1 MPYKVKE
8 VYYTIQG
15 EGYHTG
21 RPAIFCRFAGCNLW
35 TGLEKDR
42 NKAICAFCDTEF
54 VGTDGPGGGIFDSA
68 DALANYVLDQ
78 WPKYAIPKPYV
89 VCTGGEPLL
98 QMDQDLVD
106 AFHKN
111 RIEIAIETNGTL
123 LPPKNI
129 DWICVSPKIGSD
141 LVLNSGHELKFV
153 YPQKEENPEQFID
166 LEFKHFSLQPMAGS
180 DLNINIKKT
189 LEYCR
194 LHPHWNLSLQT
205 HKFLGI
211 P

>member
-1 MPYKVKE
+1 MSYKVKE

-15 EGYHTG
+15 EGFHTG
-21 RPAIFCRFAGCNLW
+21 RPAIFCRFACCNLW

-54 VGTDGPGGGIFDSA
+54 VGTNGPGGGVFDSA

-78 WPKYAIPKPYV
+78 WPNNAISNPYV
-89 VCTGGEPLL
+89 VFTGGEPLL

-153 YPQKEENPEQFID
+153 YPQKDENPEQFID
-166 LEFKHFSLQPMAGS
+166 LEFKHFSLQPMAGP
-180 DLNINIKKT
+180 DLNININKT

>member
-1 MPYKVKE
+1 MSYKVKE

-15 EGYHTG
+15 EGYYTG

-42 NKAICAFCDTEF
+42 NKAICTFCDTEF
-54 VGTDGPGGGIFDSA
+54 VGTDGPSGGVFDSA
-68 DALANYVLDQ
+68 DALANHVLEQ
-78 WPKYAIPKPYV
+78 WPNNAIPNPYV

-98 QMDQDLVD
+98 QMDQNLVD

-141 LVLNSGHELKFV
+141 LVLNSGNELKFV
-153 YPQKEENPEQFID
+153 YPQGQENPEQFVD
-166 LEFKHFSLQPMAGS
+166 LEFNHFSLQPMAGS
-180 DLNINIKKT
+180 DLNNNIKKT

>member
-1 MPYKVKE
+1 
-8 VYYTIQG
+8 
-15 EGYHTG
+15 
-21 RPAIFCRFAGCNLW
+21 
-35 TGLEKDR
+35 
-42 NKAICAFCDTEF
+42 
-54 VGTDGPGGGIFDSA
+54 
-68 DALANYVLDQ
+68 
-78 WPKYAIPKPYV
+78 
-89 VCTGGEPLL
+89 
-98 QMDQDLVD
+98 MDQNLVD

-141 LVLNSGHELKFV
+141 LVLNSGNELKFV
-153 YPQKEENPEQFID
+153 YPQGQENPEQFVD
-166 LEFKHFSLQPMAGS
+166 LEFNHFSLQPMAGS
-180 DLNINIKKT
+180 DLNNNIKKT

>member
-1 MPYKVKE
+1 MSYKVKE

-21 RPAIFCRFAGCNLW
+21 RPAVFCRFAGCNLW

-42 NKAICAFCDTEF
+42 ENAICDFCDTEF
-54 VGTDGPGGGIFDSA
+54 VGTEGNGGGVFDSA
-68 DALANYVLDQ
+68 KALADHILNQ
-78 WPKYAIPKPYV
+78 WPADAFSKPYV

-98 QMDQDLVD
+98 QMDQALVD

-111 RIEIAIETNGTL
+111 KIEVAIETNGTV

-129 DWICVSPKIGSD
+129 DWICVSPKIGAD
-141 LVLNSGHELKFV
+141 LVLQIGHELKFV
-153 YPQKEENPEQFID
+153 YPQKHANPEQFKD
-166 LEFKHFSLQPMAGS
+166 MNFDHFSLQPMDGPKLKENTA
-180 DLNINIKKT
+180 KT
-189 LEYCR
+189 LDYCR